1 MILQRNWLEKWT
13 FLAVFSQKIWGKIFP
28 ELLTVKNFP
37 PSLIWRGKG
46 VCMSVWCNSFY
57 KGYQINLNFIPNPS
71 YFSQVALWGYN
82 KHEQFFSSMIETQL
96 QLFDIQTI
104 LLKPAGGAKFFEVFL
119 KTAECG
125 RFVFAHFQN
134 EKNKHCYTYHRGKF
148 WRFWKYTCY
157 REFFD

>member
-1 MILQRNWLEKWT
+1 M
-13 FLAVFSQKIWGKIFP
+13 
-28 ELLTVKNFP
+28 
-37 PSLIWRGKG
+37 
-46 VCMSVWCNSFY
+46 
-57 KGYQINLNFIPNPS
+57 
-71 YFSQVALWGYN
+71 ALWGNN

-96 QLFDIQTI
+96 QLFDIQII

-134 EKNKHCYTYHRGKF
+134 ENNKRCYTYTRGKF

-157 REFFD
+157 RELFDLKQNAEFEKAKIKIDWSGSAIPHWSERRKFISFEHINQPEPTKKLHVNIKFGFHFETVLPMYGTQKMIFENLY